1 MGWFTIDYE
10 VLLDKDDF
18 SIINV
23 LFEKT
28 LKKKHYLESVN
39 MFMNGLNETFK
50 INNLTHQFKVDFPRE
65 KCYVNNILIK
75 NYQEFLEEIEYNNT
89 IKETIILLCTQASAF
104 PITAKLFEKF
114 SNFEEDIHVSDFQK
128 NNPLIFRF
136 KIFDTR
142 QISVDIEKK
151 FHIITIENGEPVPQ
165 RTIRVN
171 TFLTIDPEN
180 KDHENNDVYYSIAE
194 CGI

>member
-50 INNLTHQFKVDFPRE
+50 INNLTHQFK
-65 KCYVNNILIK
+65 
-75 NYQEFLEEIEYNNT
+75 EIGR
-89 IKETIILLCTQASAF
+89 ASWS
-104 PITAKLFEKF
+104 E
-114 SNFEEDIHVSDFQK
+114 
-128 NNPLIFRF
+128 
-136 KIFDTR
+136 
-142 QISVDIEKK
+142 
-151 FHIITIENGEPVPQ
+151 
-165 RTIRVN
+165 RV
-171 TFLTIDPEN
+171 
-180 KDHENNDVYYSIAE
+180 
-194 CGI
+194 